1 MQRRYRNFTLIEL
14 LVVIAIIAILASMLL
29 PALSKARAA
38 AQGIKCLSNLKQIG
52 LGATMYVNDNDSWL
66 LPMTL
71 IETPVNRNW
80 IQALQEMGYVGAWN
94 AMICPAAKHGAD
106 LKTELTRY
114 PEEGSSYG
122 VNANS
127 IGHNSMATGWG
138 QTHRITE
145 FTDWA
150 TRTLWYGDAA
160 QSGIDSGVASD
171 TSILVAFGSGVY
183 PDDFTTDG
191 YYMTSARHKHAV
203 NAVLLDGHAE
213 ALPVVPLLIRDP
225 HWLPR
230 NGADGSLWTW

>member
-1 MQRRYRNFTLIEL
+1 MRCLSKTFTLIEL

-38 AQGIKCLSNLKQIG
+38 AMGIQCLANLKQIG
-52 LGATMYVNDNDSWL
+52 LGGTMYVNDNDDWL

-71 IETPVNRNW
+71 IETPVNRSW
-80 IQALQEMGYVGAWN
+80 LQAFQEMGYVGDWK
-94 AMICPAAKHGAD
+94 AMVCPSARHGAD
-106 LKTELTRY
+106 LKAELTRY
-114 PEEGSSYG
+114 PKEGASYG

-127 IGHNSMATGWG
+127 IGHNSRGTGWS
-138 QTHRITE
+138 QTHRFIE

-150 TRTLWYGDAA
+150 TRTLWYADAA

-171 TSILVAFGSGVY
+171 TSILVGFGYGVY
-183 PDDFTTDG
+183 PVDFTADG
-191 YYMTSARHKHAV
+191 YYMTSARHRHAV

-213 ALPVVPLLIRDP
+213 ALPVPALMEYDP

-230 NGADGSLWTW
+230 TGADGSLWTW